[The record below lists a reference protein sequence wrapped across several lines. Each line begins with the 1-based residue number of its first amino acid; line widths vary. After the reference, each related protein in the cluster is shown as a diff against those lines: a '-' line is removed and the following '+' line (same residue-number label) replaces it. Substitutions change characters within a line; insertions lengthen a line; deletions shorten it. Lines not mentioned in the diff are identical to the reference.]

1 MFEELVRKNRSY
13 RRFYEDIPVDRETL
27 RGLVDL
33 ARTTPSATNRQPL
46 RYMLSWTKE
55 RNDLIF
61 PTLAWASYLPEWG
74 GPAPGERFAV
84 DPWETLDRF
93 LAEARDAA
101 RARGKAAGRP

>member
-1 MFEELVRKNRSY
+1 MNRERWSSLPASTEEELALLDALQGTSE
-13 RRFYEDIPVDRETL
+13 RRTVTVLGADGRGRPVAALLTIGVEAPFDGKADVVAR
-27 RGLVDL
+27 L
-33 ARTTPSATNRQPL
+33 AFEGA
-46 RYMLSWTKE
+46 
-55 RNDLIF
+55 
-61 PTLAWASYLPEWG
+61 